1 MRRAAN
7 SHPTTKEL
15 EMTTEYKIGLPPVS
29 DDIATGAAKEIID
42 GTKKSLG
49 LTANM
54 YRTTAN

>member
-1 MRRAAN
+1 
-7 SHPTTKEL
+7 
-15 EMTTEYKIGLPPVS
+15 MTTEYKIGLPPVS